1 VLDEEG
7 GGVHPGSLT
16 ATGPA
21 YPAAVRILGIDTSC
35 DDTGVGIVDTDA
47 AGGVAVLANVVASQ
61 AAVHAPF
68 GGVLPEHASREH
80 LSVIDGVVG
89 RALDAAGLRV
99 GDLDAV
105 AATYGPGLAGALL
118 IGLSYAKG
126 LAWGLGVPFVRVHHL
141 EGHIAASRGGVE
153 PPYLCLI
160 ASGGH
165 TVLFDVP
172 ADGDY
177 RLVGRSLDDAAGEAF
192 DKVAR
197 LLGLGYPG
205 GPALAALAA
214 EGDPDAVALP
224 VPLQGR
230 VGYDLSF
237 SGLKTAVAVRLER
250 EPTLHRADVAAA
262 FERRAVDHLVG
273 VATRAARDLGRRDLV
288 VAGGVAANLR
298 LRAALAAAGLRIH
311 LPPPGLATDN
321 GAMIALAAAHRLAA
335 GAADPDDLAT
345 DATPYLPLG
354 GDGGRPR
361 DLTRGGEG

>member
-1 VLDEEG
+1 VVGEQR
-7 GGVHPGSLT
+7 GGVHGGSLP
-16 ATGPA
+16 AHGAA

-35 DDTGVGIVDTDA
+35 DDTGVGIVDGTGA
-47 AGGVAVLANVVASQ
+47 ILANVVASQ

-80 LSVIDGVVG
+80 LSVIDAVVG
-89 RALDAAGLRV
+89 RALEEAGLRPT
-99 GDLDAV
+99 DLDAV

-126 LAWGLGVPFVRVHHL
+126 LAWALGVPFVKVHHL
-141 EGHIAASRGGVE
+141 EGHIAASGAGASGAGPR
-153 PPYLCLI
+153 PPFLCLI

-172 ADGDY
+172 EAGRY
-177 RLVGRSLDDAAGEAF
+177 LQVGRSLDDAAGEAF

-214 EGDPDAVALP
+214 TGDPDAVDLP
-224 VPLQGR
+224 VPMAGR
-230 VGYDLSF
+230 AGYDLSF

-250 EPTLHRADVAAA
+250 DPTLARADVAAA
-262 FERRAVDHLVG
+262 FERRAVDQLVT
-273 VATRAARDLGRRDLV
+273 VALRAARDLGRVDLV
-288 VAGGVAANLR
+288 VAGGVAANAR
-298 LRAALAAAGLRIH
+298 LRARLAGAGLRVH

-321 GAMIALAAAHRLAA
+321 GAMIALAAAQRLAA
-335 GAADPDDLAT
+335 GPADPADLAT
-345 DATPYLPLG
+345 DAAPYLPLAG
-354 GDGGRPR
+354 THGRPR
-361 DLTRGGEG
+361 DATRSGE